1 MTDSTGGT
9 TRRTKHL
16 RAMLW
21 TLVLIAV
28 GAMVLPLTAYV
39 WTAAVQAQEA
49 ADQKSDQTPGTAD
62 KDEVNPRA
70 IYWREVRDS
79 EPGYTAVRGQE
90 TDVLIQSRGQDWRE
104 LRNGPVKLFGAI
116 AVGVV
121 LAALL
126 AYQLIIGGS
135 KLEHRTGRM
144 ILRWTVSDR
153 VLHWYTAVLFIILA
167 ITGLSLLWGRNVLI
181 PVLGKEGFAAWAN
194 VAKPVHDY
202 LALAFVAG
210 LAVMLV
216 KWFHQSL
223 PAKYDLQWLKQM
235 GGYLDGSHPPA
246 GFVNAGEKMFYW
258 TLVFA
263 GTGLVIAGFW
273 LLFPN
278 LGFERS
284 AMQTANIVHG
294 FTALILMT
302 FVCLHIYLAT
312 LGSEGAFPGMIT
324 GYVDEGWVH
333 QHHAVWLEELKEGKN
348 VRGEVPPVTGHPSAS
363 HG

>member
-1 MTDSTGGT
+1 MTDSQIGVN
-9 TRRTKHL
+9 RRAKHL

-21 TLVLIAV
+21 SLVLIAV

-49 ADQKSDQTPGTAD
+49 ADEASGKAD
-62 KDEVNPRA
+62 ETVVDPRMTTLS
-70 IYWREVRDS
+70 EGRDS
-79 EPGYTAVRGQE
+79 EPGYTPTRGQE
-90 TDVLIQSRGQDWRE
+90 TNILIQRRGQDWRE
-104 LRNGPVKLFGAI
+104 LRNGPVKWIGALMIFGVI
-116 AVGVV
+116 G
-121 LAALL
+121 ALL
-126 AYQLIIGGS
+126 AYHLITGGS
-135 KLEHRTGRM
+135 KLEHRTGRL
-144 ILRWTVSDR
+144 ILRWTMVDR
-153 VLHWYTAVLFIILA
+153 VLHWYVAVTFFALA
-167 ITGLSLLWGRNVLI
+167 ITGFSLLWGRHVLI
-181 PVLGKEGFAAWAN
+181 PVFGKEGFAAWGA
-194 VAKPVHDY
+194 VAKPIHDY
-202 LALAFVAG
+202 LALPFIAG
-210 LAVMLV
+210 LVVILL
-216 KWFHQSL
+216 KFFKQSL

-278 LGFERS
+278 LGFDRA

-294 FTALILMT
+294 LTALILMT